1 MLGKIKKSIAQ
12 KKKGRRKQKLSKPT
26 GLEQSSHFTLLS
38 VDLKDIVSVF
48 VQECR
53 NTNHLYAQNFCDICG
68 SWSTGNKC

>member
-12 KKKGRRKQKLSKPT
+12 KKKGEESRMSKPT

-38 VDLKDIVSVF
+38 VDLKGIVSVF

>member
-1 MLGKIKKSIAQ
+1 MLGKIKKSITQ
-12 KKKGRRKQKLSKPT
+12 KKKGEESRMSKPT

>member
-1 MLGKIKKSIAQ
+1 M
-12 KKKGRRKQKLSKPT
+12 SKPT
-26 GLEQSSHFTLLS
+26 GLEQSSNFTLLS

-68 SWSTGNKC
+68 RWSTGNKC

>member
-1 MLGKIKKSIAQ
+1 MLGKIKKSITQ
-12 KKKGRRKQKLSKPT
+12 KKKGEESRMSKPT

-38 VDLKDIVSVF
+38 VDLKDMVSVF